1 MNLTTM
7 TATTQEQ
14 EAERKV
20 LLENAEVVVIETTY
34 PPNTGVAMHEHRY
47 QHVVY
52 VVNGGTVQTSSPDG
66 SVSTLELHSGQ
77 TLWRNP
83 QSHSTRNIGST
94 TYKVLEI
101 EIKSAAR

>member
-1 MNLTTM
+1 MNSTT
-7 TATTQEQ
+7 TVTTQEN

-20 LLENAEVVVIETTY
+20 LLENAEVAVIETTY

-47 QHVVY
+47 PHVVY
-52 VVNGGTVQTSSPDG
+52 VVMGGTVQTSAPDG
-66 SVSTLELHSGQ
+66 SVSALELQSGQ

-83 QSHSTRNIGST
+83 QSHSTRNIGPS

-101 EIKSAAR
+101 EIKRAAR

>member
-1 MNLTTM
+1 MNSTKI
-7 TATTQEQ
+7 TATTQ

-47 QHVVY
+47 PHVVY
-52 VVNGGTVQTSSPDG
+52 VVKGGTVQTAAPDG
-66 SVSTLELHSGQ
+66 SVSTLELQTGQ
-77 TLWRNP
+77 TLWRNA
-83 QSHSTRNIGST
+83 QSHSTRNIGPT
-94 TYKVLEI
+94 TYQVLEI